1 MLSLSRAVLLVA
13 AVGLAVGGLVAI
25 GSGGGGLAGIWLLV
39 SAGAIAVAVAF
50 ERTRYRSEEEETK
63 LEARFRPTGE
73 VFVDPTS
80 GRRMRVFA
88 DGATG
93 ERRYRDDA

>member
-1 MLSLSRAVLLVA
+1 MLSMSRAVLLVA

-25 GSGGGGLAGIWLLV
+25 GSGGGLAGIWLLV